1 MMRCAC
7 ATLVVTLSL
16 GSLTA
21 VLSEEPT
28 GAAEPKAVAVD
39 VTEAAEA
46 ARPSMQEARRQAEI
60 LHTAVHSTLH
70 AVHHRFYRLDE
81 GLPIPAAVLQEMFAE
96 LEKEH
101 HVKLRWLAV
110 EGQAMNADNKPK
122 GSFEDEAVAALKA
135 GKKEFEQVEEG
146 VYRRAG
152 SIALTN
158 QCLKCHVPDRKNTAK
173 RTAGLIIAIPIKQK

>member
-1 MMRCAC
+1 MRCAC
-7 ATLVVTLSL
+7 AAFVITLSIA
-16 GSLTA
+16 SLTPA
-21 VLSEEPT
+21 LSDEPI
-28 GAAEPKAVAVD
+28 GDSEKKAVVD
-39 VTEAAEA
+39 AAGTAEA
-46 ARPSMQEARRQAEI
+46 ARPSLQEARRQAEI

-81 GLPIPAAVLQEMFAE
+81 GLPIPAAVLQETFAE
-96 LEKEH
+96 LEKEQ

-110 EGQAMNADNKPK
+110 EGQAMNADNKAK
-122 GSFEDEAVAALKA
+122 GAFEDAAVAALKS

-158 QCLKCHVPDRKNTAK
+158 QCLKCHVPDRKNTAN
-173 RTAGLIIAIPIKQK
+173 RTAGLIISIPIQQK